1 MKIGVFT
8 DSYKPYTSGVVTS
21 ITTFK
26 QELVKMGHDIYI
38 FAPSYPNY
46 EEEEEKVYRFYS
58 LPAPTNPDYT
68 LAIPVYP
75 GLNMLLRKI
84 DLDVIHVH
92 SPFTMGR
99 VGLHYAR
106 RYGIPIVFTYHTLY
120 DQYVHY
126 VPIAQDLARD
136 ITIKYST
143 NFCNQCDHVI
153 VPSTEVEA
161 KLKELRIKTPVSVIP
176 TGVPIHK
183 FKNGDSTWL
192 RKHYPSIPED
202 NKILLFVGRLT
213 KEKNLEF
220 LIKAFNLLKKDRHD
234 TTLVLTAQGPL
245 EHELKQLVRDL
256 GLSLE
261 KDVIFTGALPFDT
274 LINVYYSADLF
285 VFASLTETQG
295 LVLIE
300 AMAAGL
306 PVVAVRANGVIDM
319 VDDGVNGYLTPCDE
333 KEFINAI
340 KKVLVDDET
349 YAVFRANAYKK
360 ADMLSSVNM
369 AQKLEKIYLE
379 LYDKSR
385 PKRMRKS
392 HVMDFIYRLGS

>member
-26 QELVKMGHDIYI
+26 QELIKMGHDIYI

-75 GLNMLLRKI
+75 GLNMLLRRI

-126 VPIAQDLARD
+126 VPIAQNLARD

-183 FKNGDSTWL
+183 FKNGDSSWL
-192 RKHYPSIPED
+192 RKHYPSIPEE

-220 LIKAFNLLKKDRHD
+220 LIKAFCLLKKDRPD

-245 EHELKQLVRDL
+245 EHELKQLVREL

-319 VDDGVNGYLTPCDE
+319 VDDGINGYLTPCNE
-333 KEFINAI
+333 MEFTNAI
-340 KKVLVDDET
+340 KKVLIDDET

-360 ADMLSSVNM
+360 AEMLSSVNM
-369 AQKLEKIYLE
+369 AKKLEKVYLD
-379 LYDKSR
+379 LCDRSR
-385 PKRMRKS
+385 PKRMRKN